1 MLRFI
6 QKSVICFVEQNKWL
20 ISIWNATLG
29 WNGLTLPKNIREL
42 LMRVSHVLRVH
53 KNRILIWNE
62 LNDHQSKIMRSRHW
76 RSSVRKGVLRNFA
89 KFTEKHLCQSIFFK
103 CRCSF
108 IKKGTLVQVFSCEF
122 YEISKDTF
130 FTKPFSGNCFWVLNY
145 NKLRFL
151 KARCMQI

>member
-42 LMRVSHVLRVH
+42 LMRVSHVLRVD

-62 LNDHQSKIMRSRHW
+62 LKDHQSKVMRSRHW
-76 RSSVRKGVLRNFA
+76 RSSVRKDVLRNFA
-89 KFTEKHLCQSIFFK
+89 KFTEKHLCQSIFL
-103 CRCSF
+103 SADAALL
-108 IKKGTLVQVFSCEF
+108 KKGLWWKCFPVN
-122 YEISKDTF
+122 
-130 FTKPFSGNCFWVLNY
+130 FTKFRRTPFLQNPFRATVSEF
-145 NKLRFL
+145 
-151 KARCMQI
+151 